1 VIDVAVGE
9 VEVIFSPDPQMLIVE
24 SNSTTWTNEILLDP
38 TFNVVPHDVDA
49 DVSREILRLRQTK
62 SPPDNSEDNEVAS
75 DPPPPDESEEEDD
88 YSSIIDP
95 FVDEGPKFQ
104 PPFFGHL
111 DDFSSLSA
119 LLRFHR
125 QQRRTGKH
133 SLQLS

>member
-1 VIDVAVGE
+1 MGE
-9 VEVIFSPDPQMLIVE
+9 VEVIFSPEPQMLIVE
-24 SNSTTWTNEILLDP
+24 TNSTTWTNEILFDP
-38 TFNVVPHDVDA
+38 TFNVVPYDVDA
-49 DVSREILRLRQTK
+49 DVSKEILRLRQTK
-62 SPPDNSEDNEVAS
+62 SQPDNSEENDVTS
-75 DPPPPDESEEEDD
+75 DPPTDETTEEEED

-125 QQRRTGKH
+125 QQRRTGINVFKKDKR
-133 SLQLS
+133 L